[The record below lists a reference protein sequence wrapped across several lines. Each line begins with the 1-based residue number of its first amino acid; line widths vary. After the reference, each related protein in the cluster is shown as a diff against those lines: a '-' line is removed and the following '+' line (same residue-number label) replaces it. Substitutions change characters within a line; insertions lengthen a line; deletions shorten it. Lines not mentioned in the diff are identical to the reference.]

1 MNLSCSLRWPL
12 RRRTAASEALRA
24 RCPNISGSGVFSS
37 SCQYSGAL
45 PALPEPPELLGAAVA
60 AGGAAARCC
69 LLLSALLLLLLLLLG
84 GVACGGRRLCCLPA
98 RACLPCRQQV

>member
-24 RCPNISGSGVFSS
+24 RCPNISGSGVLSS

-45 PALPEPPELLGAAVA
+45 PALPALPELLGAAA
-60 AGGAAARCC
+60 AGDGAARGCW
-69 LLLSALLLLLLLLLG
+69 LLLSALLLLFLG
-84 GVACGGRRLCCLPA
+84 GVAWGGCRRLPCCLLAGA
-98 RACLPCRQQV
+98 RPPCRQQV